1 MELRCVL
8 ALALVAACGGGDRTY
23 DLQFRAL
30 VHGEPL
36 RCNQVFSNIG
46 ATGSTIDL
54 QEAKLYIYDPQLVR
68 RNGTAVPLVLE
79 EDQRYQRDR
88 LALLDFEDGTG
99 SCIGGDLDTR
109 TFLRGIAPD
118 EDYTGVRFQIGVPEE
133 LNHLDAATAPAPLN
147 QPGMWWSWKG
157 GFKYVKLEVGTRG
170 NPTYYLH
177 MGATSCDGTPSG
189 GYACASGNVA
199 EIQLSGLDLDKSTV
213 DFDIAQLWSD
223 LDIDVQ
229 IDHVTDNI
237 QGCMAFAGDPECPAV
252 FTKLGL
258 NIDGS
263 SNGGQTL
270 FTIGNAR

>member
-36 RCNQVFSNIG
+36 RCNTVFSNIG
-46 ATGSTIDL
+46 STSSTLDL
-54 QEAKLYIYDPQLVR
+54 IEAKLYIYDPQLIRADGVA
-68 RNGTAVPLVLE
+68 TPLVLE
-79 EDQRYQRDR
+79 QDQRYQRDR

-99 SCIGGDLDTR
+99 SCAGGDADTR
-109 TFLRGIAPD
+109 TFVRGAAPD
-118 EDYTGVRFQIGVPEE
+118 DDYVGIRFQIGVPEE

-157 GFKYVKLEVGTRG
+157 GFKYVRIDVATRD
-170 NPTYYLH
+170 NPSYYLH
-177 MGATSCDGTPSG
+177 MGATSCDGTPSTG
-189 GYACASGNVA
+189 FSCASGNVA
-199 EIQLSGLDLDKSTV
+199 EVELSGFDLDESAV
-213 DFDIAQLWSD
+213 EFDIGKLWAD
-223 LDIDVQ
+223 LDVDHQ
-229 IDHVTDNI
+229 IDNQTDFI
-237 QGCMAFAGDPECPAV
+237 QGCMAFAGDPECPAI

-270 FTIGNAR
+270 FTVGDAR

>member
-8 ALALVAACGGGDRTY
+8 ALALVAACGGDRTY

-30 VHGEPL
+30 AHGEPL
-36 RCNQVFSNIG
+36 RCNTVFSDI
-46 ATGSTIDL
+46 GSTSSTVEL
-54 QEAKLYIYDPQLVR
+54 QEAKLYIYDPQLIRHDGVA
-68 RNGTAVPLVLE
+68 TPLVLE
-79 EDQRYQRDR
+79 QDQRYQLDR

-99 SCIGGDLDTR
+99 ACAGGDAETR
-109 TFLRGIAPD
+109 TFVRGTAPD
-118 EDYTGVRFQIGVPEE
+118 DDYVGIRFQIGVPEE

-157 GFKYVKLEVGTRG
+157 GFKYIRLDVTTRG

-189 GYACASGNVA
+189 GFTCASGNVT
-199 EIQLSGLDLDKSTV
+199 EVELSGFDLDESAV
-213 DFDIAQLWSD
+213 AFDIAKLWSD
-223 LDIDVQ
+223 LDLDHQ
-229 IDHVTDNI
+229 IDEQTDSV

-258 NIDGS
+258 DIDGT
-263 SNGGQTL
+263 SNRGQTL
-270 FTIGNAR
+270 FTVGDAR